1 MSINYYA
8 IRKDCLD
15 ILDQSYKQDVIQ
27 FVNVASV
34 HICRRSGNRISFQ
47 AVAKDVYSMQDLLGM
62 PRENWR
68 DMSIYE
74 IDYRDV
80 LDTFDDHD
88 AIATVKDWINV
99 LSNDKIAIIDEYDRF
114 VDKDEFLEM
123 VDELI
128 KTPASTTP
136 VQHTPSPDPRINQI
150 DQKII
155 AENIIDEATGVTFSP
170 RRFT

>member
-8 IRKDCLD
+8 IRKNCLD
-15 ILDQSYKQDVIQ
+15 ILDQSYKQDVVQ
-27 FVNVASV
+27 FVKVSSI
-34 HICRRSGNRISFQ
+34 HICRRSGNKITFQ
-47 AVAKDVYSMQDLLGM
+47 VVAKDIYAMQDLLGM

-74 IDYRDV
+74 IDHRNV
-80 LDTFDDHD
+80 LDTSDEY
-88 AIATVKDWINV
+88 ATISTVKDWIDV